1 MPLHGRLQKGP
12 PVGWKS
18 KKSKKYDKKDSKD
31 DEDDD
36 DMSIS
41 SDDDVS
47 AKKKKPYPKV
57 KESLVCFVGTPSAKA
72 DKVEMHE
79 LNATMPDI
87 PQYLNW
93 SEATITWD
101 RSDHPDHVPH
111 PGKYALV
118 VDSIVDN
125 FRLTKVLMDG
135 GNSLIILYYDTLC
148 RMN

>member
-1 MPLHGRLQKGP
+1 MPCPIYASLGKVNHMLSECRFMDDFKKDP
-12 PVGWKS
+12 TVGWKS
-18 KKSKKYDKKDSKD
+18 KKSKKYDKKDNKD

-41 SDDDVS
+41 SDDDAA

-72 DKVEMHE
+72 DKAEMRE
-79 LNATMPDI
+79 LNATMPDV

-101 RSDHPDHVPH
+101 RSDHPV
-111 PGKYALV
+111 
-118 VDSIVDN
+118 
-125 FRLTKVLMDG
+125 F
-135 GNSLIILYYDTLC
+135 LC
-148 RMN
+148 